1 MGELVGVEGRE
12 RACGRGEHNDCL
24 ILPGLWKLLDH
35 KLSTGLDVVD
45 VLPLAQRL
53 PVRRED
59 GGAGG

>member
-1 MGELVGVEGRE
+1 MGEPVGVEGRGM
-12 RACGRGEHNDCL
+12 ACGRGEYNDCL

-53 PVRRED
+53 SICGED
-59 GGAGG
+59 GAR